1 MSKQRKALAYAKAH
15 GYNAA
20 EHLDKWHGYE
30 AFDLM
35 PDSGCVG
42 LPQILLVSD
51 EVVRMAT
58 EKEVENI
65 LGWDDTSEYDD
76 TQ

>member
-1 MSKQRKALAYAKAH
+1 MSEQEKALAYAKAH

-20 EHLDKWHGYE
+20 EHLHKWRNYE

-42 LPQILLVSD
+42 LPQILLISD
-51 EVVRMAT
+51 EVVRIAT

-65 LGWDDTSEYDD
+65 LGWDNTSEYDD
-76 TQ
+76 EE